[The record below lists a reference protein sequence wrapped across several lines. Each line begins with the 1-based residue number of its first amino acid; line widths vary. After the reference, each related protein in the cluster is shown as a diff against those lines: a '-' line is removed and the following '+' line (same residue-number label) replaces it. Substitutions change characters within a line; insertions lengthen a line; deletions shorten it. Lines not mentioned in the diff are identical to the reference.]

1 MMKARDRCII
11 TILNDCAASQ
21 HLFGSIDNADVAYVT
36 MGVDTGVKGE
46 ASCCGMRLVH
56 LLLGWPTY

>member
-11 TILNDCAASQ
+11 TIFDDCAASQ
-21 HLFGSIDNADVAYVT
+21 HFFGSIDNADVAYVT

-46 ASCCGMRLVH
+46 RL
-56 LLLGWPTY
+56 LAAA